1 MALQYLYFFYLGTD
15 RYFNTHLCALESW
28 LITLSPV
35 KRRIVYVIVFEI
47 LAIISSTFVLMKLS
61 NSDASESLPAAMM
74 ISLAA
79 IIWNFLYNT
88 AFEAWERHRQVA
100 QRTLLIRS
108 AHALIF
114 EIGLVLICLPIY
126 IIWYD
131 VGLIEAFMME
141 AALMVFFLIYNFVF
155 TFIFDKIFTLPYH
168 YKPASA
174 S

>member
-1 MALQYLYFFYLGTD
+1 
-15 RYFNTHLCALESW
+15 LEFW

-141 AALMVFFLIYNFVF
+141 AALMIFFLIYNFVF

-168 YKPASA
+168 YKPATTS
-174 S
+174 

>member
-1 MALQYLYFFYLGTD
+1 M
-15 RYFNTHLCALESW
+15 
-28 LITLSPV
+28 ITLSPV

-79 IIWNFLYNT
+79 IIWNFVYNT
-88 AFEAWERHRQVA
+88 AFETWEQRRHIA
-100 QRTLLIRS
+100 ERTLLIRS

-126 IIWYD
+126 IVWYD

-168 YKPASA
+168 YNSATAS
-174 S
+174 

>member
-1 MALQYLYFFYLGTD
+1 M
-15 RYFNTHLCALESW
+15 
-28 LITLSPV
+28 ITLSPV

-79 IIWNFLYNT
+79 IIWNFVYNT
-88 AFEAWERHRQVA
+88 AFETWEQRRRIA
-100 QRTLLIRS
+100 ERTLL
-108 AHALIF
+108 F
-114 EIGLVLICLPIY
+114 EAGLVLICLPIY
-126 IIWYD
+126 MIWYD

-168 YKPASA
+168 YKSATAS
-174 S
+174 